1 MAEPRFLLSRLPSP
15 GKGRRPSRA
24 RALLNA
30 GFIILMLGVIAFAV
44 YQVARHLTVGINTL
58 RTQEILDESYVRLE
72 LYIFRDES
80 PLYVEGSDTYLY
92 DVGDGERVGVGQSL
106 GTAYTAGDAALAADL
121 QTRLNAY
128 GDRMA
133 LLRKIGGMGTPADAR
148 EAANAV
154 DADYLR
160 LLEAAGRGDLS
171 AVEGL
176 AASMQDGMGRYD
188 ILTGASG
195 TLSLR
200 ELEAQRAALV
210 AGLTRV
216 QPMKTDR
223 SGYFYYQCDGY
234 EAIFDYAS
242 ALTVTPEEFRTLTEQ
257 SARSIPAGVVGKMVY
272 SATWYAAAYIPLSDG
287 AVELFQQ
294 GIAGGITYT
303 MVTGGTE
310 LSMKLVRL
318 VPDSEGALVVFRSQD
333 MPESFRFTR
342 SFSAETVALSTG
354 GYRIPAEALVTLPSP
369 KTGEDVTGVYILSG
383 NVVEFRKIRIRV
395 RRDGY
400 IIADTYGDVAAYLE
414 SLSEE
419 EYAKHTADGWRYLG
433 LNDNIIT
440 GGSELYEGKMIG

>member
-15 GKGRRPSRA
+15 GKGGRPSRA

-80 PLYVEGSDTYLY
+80 PLYVQGSDTYLY
-92 DVGDGERVGVGQSL
+92 DAGDGERVAVGQSL
-106 GTAYTAGDAALAADL
+106 GTAYAAGDAALAAEL

-171 AVEGL
+171 AVEGF

-242 ALTVTPEEFRTLTEQ
+242 AMTVTPEEFRALTERSAQ
-257 SARSIPAGVVGKMVY
+257 SVPAGVVGKMVY

-294 GIAGGITYT
+294 GIAGEATYT
-303 MVTGGTE
+303 MVTGGVE
-310 LSMKLVRL
+310 LNMKLVRL

-333 MPESFRFTR
+333 MPENFRFTR

-354 GYRIPAEALVTLPSP
+354 GYRIPAEALVTLLSP

-400 IIADTYGDVAAYLE
+400 IIAETYGDVAAYLE